1 MRAVA
6 KHSPQLAQSVVDCG
20 ALDSLVI
27 CLEEFDPTVKEA
39 AAWALGYIARHS
51 EELAQAVVDA
61 GAVPLLVLCIQEPE
75 IALKRIAASTISDI
89 AKHSPELA
97 QTVVDAGA
105 IAHLAQMILNPDSKL
120 KVNKFY
126 FLVFDPQLG
135 LLKKCLLAAYLCLK
149 LSSFFSI
156 DLSIILN

>member
-1 MRAVA
+1 VA
-6 KHSPQLAQSVVDCG
+6 RHSPQLAQSVVDCG

-39 AAWALGYIARHS
+39 AAWALGYIARHNGGEILYLS
-51 EELAQAVVDA
+51 IYLFCCDLNIIFCLLFVSIELAQSVVDA

-75 IALKRIAASTISDI
+75 LALKRISASSISDI

-105 IAHLAQMILNPDSKL
+105 IAHLAQMILNPDAKL
-120 KVNKFY
+120 KV
-126 FLVFDPQLG
+126 
-135 LLKKCLLAAYLCLK
+135 CE
-149 LSSFFSI
+149 SI
-156 DLSIILN
+156 